1 MRRFGRNAWLAAS
14 LAALGTVA
22 LAADARAQIGAV
34 PTDQL
39 GTSRAMAQANSPER
53 RAADA
58 YSRGA
63 RYQRKAAKESDA
75 KKKQELYEKAKDEL
89 TRSLRERE
97 TFDAFLALGQVDLAL
112 GQPRAALEVCT
123 HAQALKPADEAAK
136 ACVSTASEP
145 APGTPSSSAPSTPP
159 PPPSSSW

>member
-1 MRRFGRNAWLAAS
+1 MRNFGMRACRAAC
-14 LAALGTVA
+14 LAALGTVT
-22 LAADARAQIGAV
+22 LVTGARAQIGAV

-39 GTSRAMAQANSPER
+39 GTSRTMAQVSSPER

-63 RYQRKAAKESDA
+63 RYQRKAAKESDP

-89 TRSLRERE
+89 TRSLGQHE

-136 ACVSTASEP
+136 ACVSAASDP
-145 APGTPSSSAPSTPP
+145 TPSTPSNSSPNTPP
-159 PPPSSSW
+159 PPSQ